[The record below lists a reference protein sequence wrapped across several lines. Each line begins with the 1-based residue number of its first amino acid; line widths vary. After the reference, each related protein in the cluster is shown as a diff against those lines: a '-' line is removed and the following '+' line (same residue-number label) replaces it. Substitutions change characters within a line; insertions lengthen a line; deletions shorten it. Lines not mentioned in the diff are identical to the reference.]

1 MLLPYTASINAQH
14 RNGLPRFTQ
23 SIGAQANGLS
33 VEAAEAGSSLPN
45 PGDIDIQQDLN
56 KLEEIILASPRV
68 PFSGRTLVD
77 EDQLLDQL
85 DAIRLNLP
93 PAFRQAVQVLQ
104 QRNAL
109 MAEAENY
116 AQELI
121 AAAEQQAA
129 QMLDELGI
137 VRQAEQMAQQIK
149 TQAQQDCDG
158 LRTQVMGDIEQMQI
172 QAQREWESLR
182 QKALAEQDMIQ
193 QEADVYADQ
202 VLSSV
207 EQQLSQMLRIIQN
220 GRSHLQPAQ
229 EPAVSTP
236 TQRPK
241 GSKGGASS
249 AAASEGRPEA
259 GGDRMT
265 NRPRTPKKPAADP

>member
-1 MLLPYTASINAQH
+1 MPS
-14 RNGLPRFTQ
+14 
-23 SIGAQANGLS
+23 
-33 VEAAEAGSSLPN
+33 
-45 PGDIDIQQDLN
+45 PGDIDIQQELN

-93 PAFRQAVQVLQ
+93 PAFRQAVQILQ
-104 QRNAL
+104 QRSAL
-109 MAEAENY
+109 IAEAERY

-137 VRQAEQMAQQIK
+137 VRQAEQMAQQLK

-158 LRTQVMGDIEQMQI
+158 LRTQVMGDIEQMQL
-172 QAQREWESLR
+172 QAQREWDALR
-182 QKALAEQDMIQ
+182 QNALAEQDTIQ
-193 QEADVYADQ
+193 QEADGYADQ

-220 GRSHLQPAQ
+220 GRSHLQPPK
-229 EPAVSTP
+229 ESPFPAP
-236 TQRPK
+236 TQRPRGGK
-241 GSKGGASS
+241 GVAPS
-249 AAASEGRPEA
+249 AGSPDSRADVGSDRAA
-259 GGDRMT
+259 
-265 NRPRTPKKPAADP
+265 NRPRPPQKPDTSA

>member
-1 MLLPYTASINAQH
+1 MLRPDPARLNAQ
-14 RNGLPRFTQ
+14 PRSAQ
-23 SIGAQANGLS
+23 SRSAGAQANGLS
-33 VEAAEAGSSLPN
+33 VEATETNSGLPN
-45 PGDIDIQQDLN
+45 PGDIDIQQELN
-56 KLEEIILASPRV
+56 KLEELILASPRV

-93 PAFRQAVQVLQ
+93 PAFRQAVQILQ
-104 QRNAL
+104 QRNSL
-109 MAEAENY
+109 LAEAERY

-137 VRQAEQMAQQIK
+137 VRQAEHMAQQLK
-149 TQAQQDCDG
+149 TQAQQDCDS
-158 LRTQVMGDIEQMQI
+158 LRTKVLSDIEQMQA

-182 QKALAEQDMIQ
+182 QKALDEQDMIQ
-193 QEADVYADQ
+193 QEADGYADQ

-220 GRSHLQPAQ
+220 GRSHLQPVKEAPV
-229 EPAVSTP
+229 PAP

-241 GSKGGASS
+241 SKGGPHV
-249 AAASEGRPEA
+249 AAPTDPRADGGSDRPS
-259 GGDRMT
+259 
-265 NRPRTPKKPAADP
+265 NRPRPPQKPDPSA

>member
-1 MLLPYTASINAQH
+1 M
-14 RNGLPRFTQ
+14 
-23 SIGAQANGLS
+23 S
-33 VEAAEAGSSLPN
+33 VEATETNSGLPN
-45 PGDIDIQQDLN
+45 PGDIDIQQELN
-56 KLEEIILASPRV
+56 KLEELILASPRV

-93 PAFRQAVQVLQ
+93 PAFRQAVQILQ
-104 QRNAL
+104 QRNSL
-109 MAEAENY
+109 LAESERY

-129 QMLDELGI
+129 QILDELGI
-137 VRQAEQMAQQIK
+137 VRQAEQMAQQLK
-149 TQAQQDCDG
+149 AQAQQDCDS

-182 QKALAEQDMIQ
+182 QKALDEQDMIQ
-193 QEADVYADQ
+193 QEADGYADQ

-220 GRSHLQPAQ
+220 GRSHLQPVKEA
-229 EPAVSTP
+229 PAPAP

-241 GSKGGASS
+241 SSKGASPS
-249 AAASEGRPEA
+249 AVLSDPRADA
-259 GGDRMT
+259 GSDRLS
-265 NRPRTPKKPAADP
+265 NRPRPPQKPAADP

>member
-1 MLLPYTASINAQH
+1 
-14 RNGLPRFTQ
+14 

-33 VEAAEAGSSLPN
+33 VEAADAGAALPN

-56 KLEEIILASPRV
+56 KLEEIILASPRI

-85 DAIRLNLP
+85 DAIRLDLP
-93 PAFRQAVQVLQ
+93 PAFRQAVQILQ

-109 MAEAENY
+109 MAEAEHY

-129 QMLDELGI
+129 QILDELGI

-182 QKALAEQDMIQ
+182 QKALTEQDMIQ

-202 VLSSV
+202 VLSNV

-220 GRSHLQPAQ
+220 GRSHLQPVK
-229 EPAVSTP
+229 ETPAP

-241 GSKGGASS
+241 SKSAPPS
-249 AAASEGRPEA
+249 AALPEA
-259 GGDRMT
+259 RSDAGTDRMT
-265 NRPRTPKKPAADP
+265 NRPRSPKKPAADS

>member
-1 MLLPYTASINAQH
+1 M
-14 RNGLPRFTQ
+14 
-23 SIGAQANGLS
+23 S
-33 VEAAEAGSSLPN
+33 VEAAEAGSALPS

-109 MAEAENY
+109 LAEAESY

-202 VLSSV
+202 VLSNV

-220 GRSHLQPAQ
+220 GRSHLQPAP
-229 EPAVSTP
+229 ETTVSP
-236 TQRPK
+236 STQRPK
-241 GSKGGASS
+241 GSKGGPPST
-249 AAASEGRPEA
+249 AAPEVRSEA

-265 NRPRTPKKPAADP
+265 NRPRPTKRPAADP

>member
-1 MLLPYTASINAQH
+1 
-14 RNGLPRFTQ
+14 
-23 SIGAQANGLS
+23 LS
-33 VEAAEAGSSLPN
+33 LEATEVSAALPN

-56 KLEEIILASPRV
+56 KLEELILASPRV

-93 PAFRQAVQVLQ
+93 PAFRQAVQILQ
-104 QRNAL
+104 QRSAL
-109 MAEAENY
+109 IAEAERY

-193 QEADVYADQ
+193 QEADGYADQ
-202 VLSSV
+202 VLSNV

-220 GRSHLQPAQ
+220 GRSHLQPVQ
-229 EPAVSTP
+229 DSPPAP

-241 GSKGGASS
+241 STKAAPPSS
-249 AAASEGRPEA
+249 VAPEVRP
-259 GGDRMT
+259 DRA
-265 NRPRTPKKPAADP
+265 RPPKKPAADS

>member
-1 MLLPYTASINAQH
+1 M
-14 RNGLPRFTQ
+14 
-23 SIGAQANGLS
+23 GAA
-33 VEAAEAGSSLPN
+33 LPN
-45 PGDIDIQQDLN
+45 PEDLDIQQELN

-93 PAFRQAVQVLQ
+93 PAFRQAVQILQ
-104 QRNAL
+104 QHNAL
-109 MAEAENY
+109 MAEAERY
-116 AQELI
+116 AQDLI

-149 TQAQQDCDG
+149 TQAQQDCDS

-182 QKALAEQDMIQ
+182 QKALAEQDTIQ
-193 QEADVYADQ
+193 QEADGYADQ
-202 VLSSV
+202 VLSNV

-220 GRSHLQPAQ
+220 GRSHLQPAH
-229 EPAVSTP
+229 ETPAPTP

-241 GSKGGASS
+241 GGKSTPAGTGVP
-249 AAASEGRPEA
+249 EGRSDA
-259 GGDRMT
+259 GANRFA
-265 NRPRTPKKPAADP
+265 NRPRPPQKPTADS

>member
-1 MLLPYTASINAQH
+1 MLRPDPARLNAQ
-14 RNGLPRFTQ
+14 PRSAQ
-23 SIGAQANGLS
+23 SRSAGAQASGLS
-33 VEAAEAGSSLPN
+33 VEAAEPNSALPS
-45 PGDIDIQQDLN
+45 PGDIDIQQELN
-56 KLEEIILASPRV
+56 KLEELILSSPRV

-93 PAFRQAVQVLQ
+93 PAFRQAVQILQ

-109 MAEAENY
+109 LAEAERY
-116 AQELI
+116 AQDLI

-137 VRQAEQMAQQIK
+137 VRQAEQMAQQLK

-172 QAQREWESLR
+172 QAQREWEALR
-182 QKALAEQDMIQ
+182 QKALDEQDMIQ
-193 QEADVYADQ
+193 QEADGYADQ
-202 VLSSV
+202 VLSNV

-220 GRSHLQPAQ
+220 GRGHLRPA
-229 EPAVSTP
+229 EKAPAPAP

-241 GSKGGASS
+241 ASKGPSPSPPSS
-249 AAASEGRPEA
+249 DSRSDAGRS
-259 GGDRMT
+259 
-265 NRPRTPKKPAADP
+265 RPPQKPDPSP